1 MGVGLA
7 VMRTSAAA
15 GARQHTSRILRP
27 FGAAS
32 PQEPPMRN
40 AYKALVLVILAACGD
55 DGNKPPDA
63 GVDIDAPPDAQ
74 PDAAVDAMIDAPTMT
89 FSLTRIDP
97 QTASRVVDTTLTIQ
111 GIGIN
116 GTPTILLTNCDQ
128 MTTTY
133 TLTASAVTATSI
145 TTLLGMDVTRVQG
158 LYTVTVT
165 NGDGMIDTLDCALRI
180 VAAPPPTVTRVVPTT
195 AWRGMAMDN
204 INSDVTVAIQGTGFQ
219 STPNVRWVSTAD
231 PTMYFDAIFSGFTSS
246 TQMTAVVPSETLM
259 MPVGTYNVDVINPDG
274 LSARWMN
281 GSVPGVFTI
290 TATPPPDLVAVSPAR
305 IENGSCTSTPLTL
318 TGTGFDAT
326 SASVWY
332 VAQAGT
338 TCAGMATDS
347 NGSILCPIPVSAR
360 TATSITAQF
369 ASCPALG
376 PYPVVV
382 INPDGQADYWFSIE
396 ITPSSDGH
404 LNTGAFEIA
413 QNRLVTARWKH
424 AVQFGFDSFSNA
436 IVYVA
441 GGQDAAGMVLGSV
454 EASVF
459 DLFGT
464 PGPFRRLQQ
473 FGDAQNPRVPN
484 DLTVPREGSTL
495 VRVGKSMFS
504 IGGTTVRSDVT
515 TPVAASTTVERA
527 EILSY
532 AQMPAIM
539 KPTSVGTTGLP
550 VGSWYYRVSAVG
562 PWGESLATR
571 EVVAI
576 NKGGQIQV
584 CWVAPTTAGTTSYNV
599 YRSLASDGR
608 ANSAALIATG
618 QAGPCL
624 TDNGQQALTPAP
636 GYARGTVAAGGTQ
649 VAGTYTYRIS
659 AVVPLTGG
667 GTYETYAGYATSTE
681 ITAADITATNASV
694 QLAWD
699 ALTATGA
706 TYRVFR
712 LDPATSTF
720 KLLAGADA
728 LTTPTF
734 TDGGVAFAAT
744 GAPRDEIQS
753 LSPGS
758 LSKWTTTGVPQLTVA
773 REGLDGVVIGM
784 DPATSNMLVARILVA
799 GGRDGTGGTYTHHR
813 TAESLGVNMDGT
825 TEAAW
830 SAETPQFANARAY
843 YALLTTQNRNETS
856 FPPPPEP
863 PPCGDCGTVVAITA
877 PTTDLVYS
885 ANVDLA
891 VARFDEPSVI
901 ANVVGS
907 EPIYIVAVMGDDTFA
922 ASNNQGRND
931 FEACGVDPVTGRL
944 SCGATWTV
952 QAQNDPQSTFGQDA
966 VLYFSYLYPFYA
978 IARETL
984 GGTTTAIQF
993 LNSAIGR
1000 FPVLAL
1006 TTITGGQVLG
1016 TRQSASTSFQIRRAY
1031 YQMTRLLAYVYAVG
1045 GWADSHLEGGIT
1057 VPAGPTGL
1065 VERHQQ

>member
-1 MGVGLA
+1 
-7 VMRTSAAA
+7 
-15 GARQHTSRILRP
+15 
-27 FGAAS
+27 
-32 PQEPPMRN
+32 MRN
-40 AYKALVLVILAACGD
+40 SFAALVMMLVACGGGGD
-55 DGNKPPDA
+55 KEPDA
-63 GVDIDAPPDAQ
+63 GVEPDAPPDAAIDAQIDAPPDA
-74 PDAAVDAMIDAPTMT
+74 AAT

-97 QTASRVVDTTLTIQ
+97 GSASRVVDTTLTIQ

-116 GTPTILLTNCDQ
+116 GTPTIRLTNCDQ

-133 TLTASAVTATSI
+133 DLTASAVTTTTI
-145 TTLLGMDVTRVQG
+145 TTMLAMDATRVQG

-204 INSDVTVAIQGTGFQ
+204 INSDVTVSIQGTGFL
-219 STPNVRWVSTAD
+219 STPNVRWVSTTD
-231 PTMYFDAIFSGFTSS
+231 PTMFFDAVFAGFTSS

-259 MPVGTYNVDVINPDG
+259 MPVGTYHVDVINPDG

-281 GSVPGVFTI
+281 GTVAGVFTI

-305 IENGSCTSTPLTL
+305 IENGTCTSTPLAL
-318 TGTGFDAT
+318 TGSGFDAT
-326 SASVWY
+326 AAAVWY
-332 VAQAGT
+332 VAPAGT
-338 TCAGMATDS
+338 TCAGSTTDS
-347 NGSILCPIPVSAR
+347 NGAILCPIPVSAR

-404 LNTGAFEIA
+404 LNTGAFELA

-441 GGQDAAGMVLGSV
+441 GGQDDAGNVLGSV
-454 EASVF
+454 EASLF

-473 FGDAQNPRVPN
+473 FGDAQNPRIAN

-495 VRVGKSMFS
+495 VRVGKSLFS
-504 IGGTTVRSDVT
+504 IGGTTTRSDVT

-539 KPTSVGTTGLP
+539 KPTAVGTTGLP
-550 VGSWYYRVSAVG
+550 LGSWYYRVSAVG

-576 NKGGQIQV
+576 NKAGQIQV
-584 CWVAPTTAGTTSYNV
+584 CWVAPTTIGTTSYNV

-608 ANSAALIATG
+608 AGSAALIAAG
-618 QAGPCL
+618 QAGPCF
-624 TDNGQQALTPAP
+624 TDDGLQTLTPAP
-636 GYARGTVAAGGTQ
+636 GNARGTVAAGGTQ
-649 VAGTYTYRIS
+649 LAGTYTYRIS

-681 ITAADITATNASV
+681 ITAADITASNASV

-699 ALTATGA
+699 ALAATGV

-712 LDPATSTF
+712 LDPATSTY

-728 LTTPTF
+728 LTAPTF

-744 GAPRDEIQS
+744 GSPRAEVQA
-753 LSPGS
+753 LPHGS

-773 REGLDGVVIGM
+773 REGLDGVVIAM
-784 DPATSNMLVARILVA
+784 DPATSNNLVARILVA
-799 GGRDGTGGTYTHHR
+799 GGRDGTGGTYAYHR
-813 TAESLGVNMDGT
+813 TAESLGINMDGS
-825 TEAAW
+825 TEATW
-830 SAETPQFANARAY
+830 SAETPQFASPRAY
-843 YALLTTQNRNETS
+843 YALLTTQNRNETP

-863 PPCGDCGTVVAITA
+863 PPCGDCGTVISSTA
-877 PTTDLVYS
+877 PTTDLVFS
-885 ANVDLA
+885 SNLDLA
-891 VARFDEPSVI
+891 VARFDEPTVI
-901 ANVVGS
+901 ANVVGT
-907 EPIYIVAVMGDDTFA
+907 EPIYILAIMGSDAFA
-922 ASNNQGRND
+922 ASNNQGRAD
-931 FEACGVDPVTGRL
+931 FEACGVDAVTGRL
-944 SCGATWTV
+944 ACGATWTV
-952 QAQNDPQSTFGQDA
+952 QAQTDPLGTFGHDA

-984 GGTTTAIQF
+984 GGATTAIQF
-993 LNSAIGR
+993 VNSAIGR
-1000 FPVLAL
+1000 FPVLDL
-1006 TTITGGQVLG
+1006 TMITGGQVLAN
-1016 TRQSASTSFQIRRAY
+1016 RQSASTSFQIRRAY
-1031 YQMTRLLAYVYAVG
+1031 YQMTRLLAYVYVVG
-1045 GWADSHLEGGIT
+1045 GWAESHVEGAVT
-1057 VPAGPTGL
+1057 LPAGPTGL

>member
-1 MGVGLA
+1 
-7 VMRTSAAA
+7 MRSIFT
-15 GARQHTSRILRP
+15 T
-27 FGAAS
+27 
-32 PQEPPMRN
+32 
-40 AYKALVLVILAACGD
+40 LVVILSACGGGGGD
-55 DGNKPPDA
+55 KEPDA
-63 GVDIDAPPDAQ
+63 GVDPPIDAQ
-74 PDAAVDAMIDAPTMT
+74 PDAAIDAMLDAPVDAAAT

-97 QTASRVVDTTLTIQ
+97 GTASRAVDTTLTIQ

-116 GTPTILLTNCDQ
+116 GTPAIRLTNCDQ
-128 MTTTY
+128 ASTVY
-133 TLTASAVTATSI
+133 DLTASAVTSTTI
-145 TTLLGMDVTRVQG
+145 TTLLAMDVSRVQG

-180 VAAPPPTVTRVVPTT
+180 VAAPPPTLTRVVPTT
-195 AWRGMAMDN
+195 AWRGVALDN
-204 INSDVTVAIQGTGFQ
+204 INSDVTVTLQGTGFQ
-219 STPNVRWVSTAD
+219 STPNVRWVSTID
-231 PTMYFDAIFSGFTSS
+231 PTMFFDAVFSGFTSS

-259 MPVGTYNVDVINPDG
+259 MPVGTYSVDVINPDG

-281 GSVPGVFTI
+281 GAVPGVFTI
-290 TATPPPDLVAVSPAR
+290 TATPPPDLVDVSPAR
-305 IENGSCTSTPLTL
+305 ITNGACTSTPLTL

-326 SASVWY
+326 AATVWY
-332 VAQAGT
+332 AAPAGT
-338 TCAGMATDS
+338 TCTGSITDS
-347 NGSILCPIPVSAR
+347 NGTLLCPIPVSAR

-382 INPDGQADYWFSIE
+382 INPDAQADYWFSIE

-404 LNTGAFEIA
+404 LNTGAFEVA

-441 GGQDAAGMVLGSV
+441 GGQDTTGNVLSSV
-454 EASVF
+454 EASLF
-459 DLFGT
+459 DVFGT

-495 VRVGKSMFS
+495 VRVGKSLFS
-504 IGGTTVRSDVT
+504 IGGTTSRSDVT
-515 TPVAASTTVERA
+515 TPVAASATVERA

-539 KPTSVGTTGLP
+539 KPTSVGATGLP
-550 VGSWYYRVSAVG
+550 IGSWYYRVSAVG

-608 ANSAALIATG
+608 AGTAAMITLG
-618 QAGPCL
+618 QAGPCF
-624 TDNGQQALTPAP
+624 TDTGVEALTPAP
-636 GYARGTVAAGGTQ
+636 GNARGTVAAGGTQ

-667 GTYETYAGYATSTE
+667 GTYETYAGYATATE
-681 ITAADITATNASV
+681 ITATDLAASNASV
-694 QLAWD
+694 QVTWD
-699 ALTATGA
+699 AIAATGV
-706 TYRVFR
+706 TYRAFR
-712 LDPATSTF
+712 LDPTTATY
-720 KLLAGADA
+720 KLVADA

-734 TDGGVAFAAT
+734 TDGGVAFATT
-744 GAPRDEIQS
+744 GTPRGEVGA
-753 LSPGS
+753 LTPGS

-773 REGLDGVVIGM
+773 REGLDGVVIAM
-784 DPATSNMLVARILVA
+784 DPATSANLVARILVA
-799 GGRDGTGGTYTHHR
+799 GGRDGTGGTYAYHR
-813 TAESLGVNMDGT
+813 TAESLGINMDGS
-825 TEAAW
+825 TETAW

-843 YALLTTQNRNETS
+843 YALLTTQNRNETA

-863 PPCGDCGTVVAITA
+863 PPCGDCGTVISITT
-877 PTTDLVYS
+877 PTAGSVYS
-885 ANVDLA
+885 SNVQLA
-891 VARFDEPSVI
+891 VQRFDQPSVI
-901 ANVVGS
+901 ANVVGN
-907 EPIYIVAVMGDDTFA
+907 EPIYILAAMGDDTFA
-922 ASNNQGRND
+922 ATNNQGRND

-944 SCGATWTV
+944 ACGATWTV
-952 QAQNDPQSTFGQDA
+952 QTSNDPQSTFGQDA

-978 IARETL
+978 ISRETL

-1000 FPVLAL
+1000 FPILVLTA
-1006 TTITGGQVLG
+1006 ITGGQVLS

-1031 YQMTRLLAYVYAVG
+1031 YQMTRLLAYVYAIG
-1045 GWADSHLEGGIT
+1045 GWADTHLEAGIT

-1065 VERHQQ
+1065 IERHQQ